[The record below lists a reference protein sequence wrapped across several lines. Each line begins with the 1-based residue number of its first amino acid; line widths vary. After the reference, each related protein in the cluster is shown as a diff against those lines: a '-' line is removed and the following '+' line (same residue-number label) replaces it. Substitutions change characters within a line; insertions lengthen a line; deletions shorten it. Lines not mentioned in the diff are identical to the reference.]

1 MKKVP
6 VLAQVL
12 DRLRLTRAPQ
22 RLAPS
27 ATHPMSDRELALAI
41 RELKL
46 RSAAERAERMR
57 SSAMAELRRLQTSV
71 NEENARAAERAH
83 ELVDKATKALRDSL
97 PDTFLGRKTQEP
109 FPKQDEE

>member
-1 MKKVP
+1 MKEVL

-12 DRLRLTRAPQ
+12 DRLHLTRAPQ

-27 ATHPMSDRELALAI
+27 HPMSDRELALAI
-41 RELKL
+41 REVKR
-46 RSAAERAERMR
+46 RSAAELAKRMQ
-57 SSAMAELRRLQTSV
+57 SSAMAELRRLQNSM
-71 NEENARAAERAH
+71 NDEDARAAERAH
-83 ELVDKATKALRDSL
+83 ELVGKATRVLRDSV